1 VCALVE
7 EGEAVDVVKGGAKGW
22 NGLTVVGGV
31 IIEGGHEKGPSIR
44 HTERF
49 IRGGMSCACPR

>member
-1 VCALVE
+1 
-7 EGEAVDVVKGGAKGW
+7 VDVVKGGAKGW